1 MNVER
6 LAKKYE
12 FAIARNRIN
21 LQLPNPTNELLA
33 DAQKAV
39 HKEYLASSRW
49 KLLDCIKVSGLTGDD
64 SETLFVLDVGHSV
77 EFDWTWEGATAF
89 TRTQDED
96 SETLDSLDESGDS
109 FGEDSEPPSR
119 NWKGEVVEVDETNG
133 KIYVCITD
141 RKSKPEPGPFYI
153 KPFEFLAF
161 LNAVMNNQK
170 FESYRKLLP
179 PRLHAAEGD
188 VHPPIKNCKPIGL
201 DHLNSVWGSQWG
213 VLWGPPGTGKTY
225 TIGQQVARV
234 LSDPTERILV
244 VSTTN
249 RATDVLAISIG
260 EAAKKHAK
268 KQLGNHQLLRLGK
281 GASLKSFQDANLE
294 AMLKGTEMEFLAALE
309 EKLMRLSKSKRS
321 KDKAVIRKEIAEL
334 LEVMRDA
341 STRNFLDDEVR
352 VVVSTAFRATIFL
365 NTIKELIE
373 EHEVPFTTIIIDEAG
388 LLSRAAIAALS
399 LLASKRVLL
408 VGDSKQL
415 APISRISRVL
425 ASDQKK
431 WLAMSGLSH
440 LHSTKQCVQGIHV
453 LTEQRR
459 MHADICRIVSDYQ
472 YDSCLSTAQDVMTR
486 KENVPKVLAKQPRAI
501 WNVLDGNRDNL
512 SSIRAKR
519 GPGNRSWIRTAS
531 TDFLKVLLSDAEI
544 REREGLFVSP
554 YKAQT
559 IEVARLFASMENCQ
573 WRSSTIHSQQ
583 GSEADIVVF
592 DTVNAGSHGWSYDDW
607 QRLVNVAIS
616 RARQNLIVLASRAEM
631 REPYLQP
638 LVANLTSMSLEK
650 TAKRPTWNEVPAQG
664 GLEVGWGTDLF
675 QMRLDFNDQQ
685 SGKELCNLGYQLEQ
699 RKRMRPILSSEQQR
713 LCEIEYDGEPRL
725 VNGIAGS
732 GKTIVLAHWVVNAV
746 RKLKEKPQARIWV
759 VFANR
764 SLQSLIAEA
773 IANVWVQQMGSR
785 AFPWELVELR
795 HVMEI
800 LRDLLPQAGMII
812 EDYGYE
818 FDKASEVFSWSNES
832 EIQPKCDAM
841 FVDEGQDFGTHTLK
855 LLMQLIRKPKQCS
868 KANPSMSIFHD
879 SAQDIYRRG
888 EPLWPEIGFDKSDR
902 TETMVE
908 SYRSTRP
915 IMEFAYN
922 VLWQLDCDKG
932 DEFTHQELER
942 RGLITKDRRNGIDW
956 WNVLFSQVDGIIPE
970 IQHCRSIP
978 DQFNAVADYC
988 RHLIIDEQVKTSDI
1002 CILVPSWNIGLDL
1015 ENGTKESLR
1024 KFGVELSLQTSRA
1037 LKVLD
1042 NQILA
1047 TTPHS
1052 FKGYDA
1058 EVVIM
1063 PFINKYMIPTGG
1075 IAAKNLYVGMTRA
1088 RSVLRI
1094 IASRSRQDESIYLYK
1109 VLDRCLESLKMP
1121 FPQLTKDVEE
1131 TKLRDLVQRIGKDKE
1146 EWISSITTRY
1156 QILQEPLIIDAKK
1169 IAEPVFWFQ
1178 VGRGGYA
1185 YFGDKRP
1192 NRTVLRNMKLYCY
1205 EVLEENEQ
1213 VELPYYRRGLRQAP
1227 S

>member
-1 MNVER
+1 MNIENFG
-6 LAKKYE
+6 KKYE

-49 KLLDCIKVSGLTGDD
+49 KLLDCIKVSSLTEDE

-89 TRTQDED
+89 TRTQNED
-96 SETLDSLDESGDS
+96 SEERDSLDESEDS

-119 NWKGEVVEVDETNG
+119 KWKGEVVEVDETNG

-141 RKSKPEPGPFYI
+141 RKSKPKPGPFYI

-161 LNAVMNNQK
+161 LNAVMNSQK

-179 PRLHAAEGD
+179 PRLNAAEGD
-188 VHPPIKNCKPIGL
+188 VHPPIKNYKPIGL
-201 DHLNSVWGSQWG
+201 EHLNSVWGSQWG

-260 EAAKKHAK
+260 EAAKKYAK
-268 KQLGNHQLLRLGK
+268 KQLGNNQLLRLGK
-281 GASLKSFQDANLE
+281 GASLKIFQDTNLE
-294 AMLKGTEMEFLAALE
+294 AMLKGTETEFLATLE

-321 KDKAVIRKEIAEL
+321 KDKAVIRKEITEL

-341 STRNFLDDEVR
+341 STRNFLDDEVK
-352 VVVSTAFRATIFL
+352 VVISTAFRATIFL
-365 NTIKELIE
+365 NTIRELIE
-373 EHEVPFTTIIIDEAG
+373 EYEVPFTTVIIDEAG
-388 LLSRAAIAALS
+388 LLSRATIAALS

-440 LHSTKQCVQGIHV
+440 LHSTKHCAQGIHV

-472 YDSCLSTAQDVMTR
+472 YDSCLSTAQDVMKR
-486 KENVPKVLAKQPRAI
+486 KENVPKVLVRQPRAI
-501 WNVLDGNRDNL
+501 WNVLDENIDNL

-531 TDFLKVLLSDAEI
+531 TDFLRVLLGDSEI
-544 REREGLFVSP
+544 RQRDGLFVSP

-559 IEVARLFASMENCQ
+559 IEVARLFASLKNCR

-583 GSEADIVVF
+583 GSEADLVVF

-616 RARQNLIVLASRAEM
+616 RARENLIVLASRAEM

-638 LVANLTSMSLEK
+638 LLANLNPMSLGK
-650 TAKRPTWNEVPAQG
+650 AAQRPIWIEVPNHG
-664 GLEVGWGTDLF
+664 NLEVGMGNDLV
-675 QMRLDFNDQQ
+675 QMRLDFDDQQ
-685 SGKELCNLGYQLEQ
+685 SGRELCNLGYQLEQ

-713 LCEIEYDGEPRL
+713 LCVVEYDGEPRL
-725 VNGIAGS
+725 INGVAGS
-732 GKTIVLAHWVVNAV
+732 GKTIVLAHWVVSAV
-746 RKLKEKPQARIWV
+746 KKLQDQPKARIWV

-764 SLQSLIAEA
+764 SLQSMIAET
-773 IANVWVQQMGSR
+773 IAKAWVEQTGSK
-785 AFPWELVELR
+785 AFPWEMVELR

-800 LRDLLPQAGMII
+800 LRDLLPQAELTL

-818 FDKASEVFSWSNES
+818 YDRAAEHFLKTNKS

-855 LLMQLIRKPKQCS
+855 LMTQLIRKPKQHR
-868 KANPSMSIFHD
+868 KASPAISVFHD
-879 SAQDIYRRG
+879 SSQDIYRRG
-888 EPLWPEIGFDKSDR
+888 EPNWSDIGFGKSDR
-902 TETMVE
+902 VEMMVE

-922 VLWQLDCDKG
+922 VLWQLCCDKG
-932 DEFTHQELER
+932 DDFTHQELEQ

-956 WNVLFSQVDGIIPE
+956 WNVLFNQVEGITPE
-970 IQHCRSIP
+970 IQHCRSVL
-978 DQFNAVADYC
+978 DQINAVAEYC
-988 RHLIIDEQVKTSDI
+988 RYLIIEEHVKPSDI
-1002 CILVPSWNIGLDL
+1002 CIIVPSWNIGVDL
-1015 ENGTKESLR
+1015 AKGTKESLGT
-1024 KFGVELSLQTSRA
+1024 FGIELSLQASRA
-1037 LKVLD
+1037 LKARE
-1042 NQILA
+1042 NQILT
-1047 TTPHS
+1047 TTPNS
-1052 FKGYDA
+1052 FKGHDA

-1063 PFINKYMIPTGG
+1063 PFINRYMIPTGG
-1075 IAAKNLYVGMTRA
+1075 IAAKQIYVGLTRA
-1088 RSVLRI
+1088 RSVLKI
-1094 IASRSRQDESIYLYK
+1094 IASQSRQHESIYLYK

-1121 FPQLTKDVEE
+1121 FSRLTNDAEE
-1131 TKLRDLVQRIGKDKE
+1131 IKLRDLVQRLGKDKQ

-1156 QILQEPLIIDAKK
+1156 QIIQEALIIDGKK

-1178 VGRGGYA
+1178 VGSGGYA
-1185 YFGDKRP
+1185 YFGDKYP
-1192 NRTVLRNMKLYCY
+1192 NRNVLRNLKLYCY
-1205 EVLEENEQ
+1205 EVLREDEE
-1213 VELPYYRRGLRQAP
+1213 V
-1227 S
+1227 